1 MCTSTVR
8 KELKTWKFTL
18 DQTKYGLGAG
28 WATPEYDDS
37 RWISVETYT
46 SWETYEYAMDDFEG
60 QGIFRTWYEAEKVA
74 GVRYVLKFDGVGGT
88 AQVYVNSK
96 LVGSND
102 NRYLP
107 FEIDITQALRDSGKN
122 LIAVFV
128 NNAFRG
134 REHLPGAKT
143 TEWVL
148 YGGLNHRIY
157 VEEQPAAYISSV
169 RVNAQANGEFEA
181 IVSVEN
187 RDPRPNLPD
196 FSGSV
201 ELQVEGLPELTFRQ
215 DVTLAMKESKQ
226 LVFTGK
232 AKNVKTWSPDSPNL
246 YHVNVTM
253 LQENQAHHTVRERFG
268 FRTIAVEGTKILLN
282 GQEIYLKGANRYDEY
297 APYGINPPE
306 ELIRKDFMDMKAC
319 GLNLIRTHYPQDE
332 IHYRIADEVGI
343 MYMIEVPI
351 NWWFPKDTE
360 TFADFCTL
368 AAEAVDCT
376 DRTIKAF
383 GNHPCWTI
391 WSTGNECSHSHPAC
405 QQMFRMIAERMRSHN
420 PGRLI
425 TYASNKPLLNSQE
438 LDFCDFLS
446 MNYYS
451 GILSDN
457 VSQFPEQ
464 MTAVLEKKMAT
475 AQELYPNVPH
485 VMTEFGY
492 VCVRGIHGSLT
503 EGRFTEDFGSTFLK
517 ADVAEFMKNPLMK
530 GMIIW
535 CWADY
540 RHRRG
545 FAGGGMHLSATYGPY
560 GIVTMD
566 RKPKELIQQT
576 MRDFYTGW
584 NPSDDK
590 GE

>member
-1 MCTSTVR
+1 MSLPAIRT
-8 KELKTWKFTL
+8 ELKTWKFTL

-28 WATPEYDDS
+28 WIMPEYDDS
-37 RWISVETYT
+37 RWIEVETYT
-46 SWETYEYAMDDFEG
+46 SWETFEYAMDDFEG
-60 QGIFRTWYEAEKVA
+60 QGIFRTWYEATKKS
-74 GVRYVLKFDGVGGT
+74 GNRHVLKFDGVGGT
-88 AQVYVNSK
+88 AEVYVNGRLMGK
-96 LVGSND
+96 ND

-107 FEIDITQALRDSGKN
+107 FDIDITAALKDSGKN
-122 LIAVFV
+122 LIAVIV

-134 REHLPGAKT
+134 RDHLPGAKT

-157 VEEQPAAYISSV
+157 VEEQPAVYIT
-169 RVNAQANGEFEA
+169 NARIEAAANGEICA
-181 IVSVEN
+181 MVTVEN
-187 RDPRPNLPD
+187 RTLGNHPE
-196 FSGSV
+196 FTGSV
-201 ELQVEGLPELTFRQ
+201 QLTVEGISDLVLEQEVFLG
-215 DVTLAMKESKQ
+215 AKEIKE

-232 AKNVKTWSPDSPNL
+232 AEGIETWSPDHPNL
-246 YHVNVTM
+246 YYVNLTM
-253 LQENQAHHTVRERFG
+253 SCKGEAFCTRRERFG
-268 FRTIAVEGTKILLN
+268 FRTIEVQGTKILLN
-282 GQEIYLKGANRYDEY
+282 GEEIYLKGANRYDEY

-319 GLNLIRTHYPQDE
+319 GLNLVRTHYPQDE

-351 NWWFPKDTE
+351 NWWVPKDTE
-360 TFADFCTL
+360 TLADFCGL

-376 DRTIKAF
+376 DRTIRAF

-405 QQMFRMIAERMRSHN
+405 QQMFRMIAERMRSFHTN
-420 PGRLI
+420 RLI
-425 TYASNKPLLNSQE
+425 TYASNKPLLNSEE

-451 GILSDN
+451 GILSEN
-457 VSQFPEQ
+457 ASQFPEQ
-464 MTAVLEKKMAT
+464 LNAVLSKKMET

-492 VCVRGIHGSLT
+492 VCVRGLHGSLT

-517 ADVAEFMKNPLMK
+517 ADLAEFMKNPLMR

-566 RKPKELIQQT
+566 RKVKT
-576 MRDFYTGW
+576 MIWDVMQHFYTNW
-584 NPSDDK
+584 HPTQD
-590 GE
+590 